1 MKEDNTNEYLIHYMD
16 NNKILISANYNNASL
31 FRYVDAEN
39 RFYYANFFK
48 DKIGKLVNRL
58 RKNPFWDKPSYGI
71 LIDDI
76 ESIYCGADL
85 CFNSIIK
92 DSNAIQ
98 NEEKEALE
106 TLPKDE
112 ECEEK
117 QKIENV
123 KKLSDYIGIL
133 KTYVNDVFIP
143 EAFRKK
149 DEECEEKQKIENAK
163 EFSDYIGILKTYV
176 NDVFIPEPFREKI
189 KNICDIGVNS
199 IQIMVE
205 KESAY
210 ISDQSAIE
218 YRLKNLIDLLIQ
230 YKSVNRYAR
239 YIGEGKKESLDS
251 LLSEHLQYTITALED
266 FNKTLIELDIHN
278 LETQLKVALINQDN
292 QFHYYNTKKKDDS
305 IKEG

>member
-1 MKEDNTNEYLIHYMD
+1 MKEDNTNEHLIHYMD
-16 NNKILISANYNNASL
+16 NNKILISANYNNASI

-58 RKNPFWDKPSYGI
+58 RKNPFWDKTSYGI

-76 ESIYCGADL
+76 KSIYCGADL
-85 CFNSIIK
+85 CIDSIIK
-92 DSNAIQ
+92 DSDAIQ

-112 ECEEK
+112 ECEGK

-123 KKLSDYIGIL
+123 KEL
-133 KTYVNDVFIP
+133 
-143 EAFRKK
+143 
-149 DEECEEKQKIENAK
+149 
-163 EFSDYIGILKTYV
+163 SDYIGILKTYV

-205 KESAY
+205 KEPAY

>member
-1 MKEDNTNEYLIHYMD
+1 MKEDNTNEHLIHYMD
-16 NNKILISANYNNASL
+16 NNKILISANYNNASI

-58 RKNPFWDKPSYGI
+58 RKNPFWDKTGYGI

-106 TLPKDE
+106 TLPKD
-112 ECEEK
+112 
-117 QKIENV
+117 
-123 KKLSDYIGIL
+123 IGIL
-133 KTYVNDVFIP
+133 KTYVNNVFIP

-163 EFSDYIGILKTYV
+163 ELSDYIGILKTYV
-176 NDVFIPEPFREKI
+176 NDVSIPEPFRGKI

-199 IQIMVE
+199 IQIMEE

-210 ISDQSAIE
+210 ISDQGAIE

-239 YIGEGKKESLDS
+239 YIDEGKKESLDS

-266 FNKTLIELDIHN
+266 FNKALIGLDIHN